1 MFPSLNKGLG
11 NSEWS
16 QPCHNK
22 KKGSVNTLPDL
33 KMTDQPRKKKKRRER
48 EKKYHSLSWSVITKI
63 GSLAFPFPFT
73 VDANNVML

>member
-1 MFPSLNKGLG
+1 MFPSLNKGLD

-33 KMTDQPRKKKKRRER
+33 KMTDQPKKNEISKVCIYLVYNK
-48 EKKYHSLSWSVITKI
+48 
-63 GSLAFPFPFT
+63 
-73 VDANNVML
+73 